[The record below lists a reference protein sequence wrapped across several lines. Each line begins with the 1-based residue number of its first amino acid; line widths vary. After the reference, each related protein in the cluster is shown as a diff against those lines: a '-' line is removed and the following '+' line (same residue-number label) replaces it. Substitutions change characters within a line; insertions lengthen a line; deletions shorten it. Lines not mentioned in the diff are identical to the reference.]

1 MNSFVLINQYYKPA
15 PFVLPAYLIYP
26 PRTRLP
32 HPCRTTNHLK
42 IPDSLTSETN
52 YTHLYLML
60 SQTYLSL

>member
-15 PFVLPAYLIYP
+15 PFVLPAYPI
-26 PRTRLP
+26 RTRLL